1 MDETWGVFVSS
12 RKADQTSRC
21 AVSHIKKW
29 DILLVHGMQS
39 QVEQFSLPP
48 CHYHTFI
55 TSIFK
60 SLLWQI
66 DLKVIDERLQLF
78 IRFCCLKKQVKQGK
92 MMPKSGLHMR
102 IIDYLAVHRGPLNCR
117 SSERSKY
124 QQNQEKENW
133 PFSCT
138 ACNKAQAS
146 SLLRVCTV
154 RRNNNCIIWSH
165 WDKTTTWGTLCQH
178 WGGQARCS
186 LQLNQKQRESQ
197 GLDKDSHCLRN
208 VLF

>member
-1 MDETWGVFVSS
+1 MLLFNCVPSLLVETKKISHDKHGWDVGVFVSS

-39 QVEQFSLPP
+39 QVEQFSLPL

-78 IRFCCLKKQVKQGK
+78 TQFCCLKKQVKQGK
-92 MMPKSGLHMR
+92 TMPKSGLHMR

-117 SSERSKY
+117 SSECSKY

-133 PFSCT
+133 LFSCT
-138 ACNKAQAS
+138 ACNKVQAS
-146 SLLRVCTV
+146 SLSSEFALL
-154 RRNNNCIIWSH
+154 
-165 WDKTTTWGTLCQH
+165 DTTTIALYDPTGTKRQPE
-178 WGGQARCS
+178 GRS
-186 LQLNQKQRESQ
+186 VSSEEDR
-197 GLDKDSHCLRN
+197 LDVHSN
-208 VLF
+208 